1 VDTDRHVSDH
11 AYGQEI
17 LAVVLLIPGCTA
29 TTRSSVSNQ
38 APLTAS
44 FVASPARPR
53 ADVILGRE
61 IEAASV
67 GNVYEAVA
75 RLRPEFF
82 HNRGVQT
89 VDTPNGSLPTVFVN
103 DIEQRELETLRTIPA
118 GVIVEIRYLSASA
131 AAAQFGAHHT
141 YGVIA
146 VRTRH

>member
-1 VDTDRHVSDH
+1 VFPVTLRIC
-11 AYGQEI
+11 GL
-17 LAVVLLIPGCTA
+17 LAAVLLTAGCTA
-29 TTRSSVSNQ
+29 TTRSSGSNQ

-67 GNVYEAVA
+67 ANVYEAVA
-75 RLRPEFF
+75 RLRPKFF
-82 HNRGVQT
+82 HSRGVQT

-141 YGVIA
+141 GGVIT
-146 VRTRH
+146 VRTRHS